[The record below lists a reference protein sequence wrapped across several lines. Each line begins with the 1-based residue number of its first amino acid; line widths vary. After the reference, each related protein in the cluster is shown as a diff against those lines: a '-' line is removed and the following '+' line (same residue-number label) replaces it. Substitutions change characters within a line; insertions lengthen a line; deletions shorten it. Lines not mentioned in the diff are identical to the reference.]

1 MFTSVI
7 LHFLKWS
14 IVDEKQQ
21 SIKLHCGYLAVGW
34 LVPFLLSLIP
44 IFTNSYYRG
53 SFWCW
58 IKNDE
63 KVENLILQVF
73 EGYGVAL
80 MVLVYNIYNLV
91 LINRKLKKEINSNND
106 DENIRRKLMKRM
118 IYYPLVII
126 ICIFPAICLRITTLI
141 SQQDEYKYKWLEA
154 LSADFQCFIG
164 FANCLV
170 YGLTDNLKKKV
181 KSKLQNLIDFDPMKM
196 NQSV

>member
-1 MFTSVI
+1 
-7 LHFLKWS
+7 
-14 IVDEKQQ
+14 
-21 SIKLHCGYLAVGW
+21 
-34 LVPFLLSLIP
+34 
-44 IFTNSYYRG
+44 
-53 SFWCW
+53 
-58 IKNDE
+58 
-63 KVENLILQVF
+63 
-73 EGYGVAL
+73 

>member
-21 SIKLHCGYLAVGW
+21 SIKLHIGYLAVGW
-34 LVPFLLSLIP
+34 VVPFLLSLIP
-44 IFTNSYYRG
+44 IFTDSYDRG

-58 IKNDE
+58 ISNDK
-63 KVENLILQVF
+63 KVENIILQVF

-80 MVLVYNIYNLV
+80 IVLIYNIYNLV
-91 LINRKLKKEINSNND
+91 LINRKLKKEINSSSD

-126 ICIFPAICLRITTLI
+126 ICIFPAICLRVITLI
-141 SQQDEYKYKWLEA
+141 SQHETEGPLWLEA